1 MKVNIDEFW
10 RKLDEYV
17 DPYEI
22 PGAIKAFI
30 EAAEDTES
38 FEIWKEEHNDTQISD
53 K

>member
-1 MKVNIDEFW
+1 MRVNIDEFW
-10 RKLDEYV
+10 RKLEEYV

-30 EAAEDTES
+30 EASEDTES
-38 FEIWKEEHNDTQISD
+38 FEILKEEHNDTQISD

>member
-1 MKVNIDEFW
+1 MRVNIDEFW
-10 RKLDEYV
+10 RKLKEYV
-17 DPYEI
+17 DPYEV

-38 FEIWKEEHNDTQISD
+38 FEIWKEKHNDTQISD

>member
-10 RKLDEYV
+10 RKLKEYV

-22 PGAIKAFI
+22 PGAIQAFI
-30 EAAEDTES
+30 DASEDTES
-38 FEIWKEEHNDTQISD
+38 FEIWKEKHNDTQISD

>member
-10 RKLDEYV
+10 RKLKEYV
-17 DPYEI
+17 DPYEV